1 MRSLLEF
8 EFSAWLI
15 VPCIALGVLYA
26 YLQYTKDVPWSKRT
40 NQWLAV
46 VRATLVV
53 FIAALI
59 LGPLIRAIQNY
70 KEDPIMVVAI
80 DNSES
85 IFYGADSLLLRSQIN
100 GLMELGAELGDR
112 GWRVQYRDLNNTL
125 VDLDT
130 LSFDQ
135 TRTNLTQM
143 MRSIQ
148 NEYDGANLGSMLLVS
163 DGIFNTGFS
172 PDLISSYTPIY
183 TVGLGDTI
191 PKADLSIIDLRYSKT
206 VYQENKFPIRLKI
219 KNESMG
225 SVNTTLRLYRGS
237 RQIEVKDISF
247 SADRS
252 LIEEEF
258 ILEADEPGKQRYS
271 IQLDPVAGETNQINN
286 RAAAYIDVIDGK
298 QKVLIVAETPN
309 PDIRALRL
317 AIADNEQFLVEV
329 VVNETV
335 PKDKYDLVIYA
346 HAPRAGGKRLD
357 PASISADTPSLF
369 IVGSTSDKSYLAT
382 NNILNFA
389 SRSGQ
394 YDQVTAN
401 LNEDFSAFN
410 VLGDMKAWLNKVPPM
425 TVPFGNILLPPNA
438 QVLLYQKVGSVETS
452 RPLIFVNEG
461 ESKSGVILGDGFW
474 KWRLDEYRK
483 FGETSRFDELV
494 TKLTKYLASKPDNRQ
509 FKLYPVKDGFEE
521 GEAIVFKSETYNEIF
536 EPLYGEIINLKVTGS
551 DQTFNYDFTPIE
563 GNTQIEIDNLPEG
576 LYGYAASTFLNGKR
590 LNVSGQFSV
599 AKPDLEAA
607 DLTADHRVLKRIATD
622 SGGDFYSINEINALK
637 NDLARLEAPAI
648 LHTQDKELLLLNL
661 PWILMLILGLATAEW
676 LTRKMMGSY

>member
-100 GLMELGAELGDR
+100 GLKELGAELGDR

-247 SADRS
+247 SADLS

-317 AIADNEQFLVEV
+317 AIADNEKFLVEV

-410 VLGDMKAWLNKVPPM
+410 VLGDMKAWLDKVPPM